1 LCEHERSCGTG
12 SCLLFQLCKI
22 TQQGL
27 LDFVQNFDLD
37 FPDLKNMMN
46 IPEFDNIAFEV
57 MLNNNSGS
65 SNDPIVPSSL
75 KDSFIFH
82 RFLY

>member
-1 LCEHERSCGTG
+1 M
-12 SCLLFQLCKI
+12 
-22 TQQGL
+22 
-27 LDFVQNFDLD
+27 DFVQNFDLD

-65 SNDPIVPSSL
+65 SMINCSI
-75 KDSFIFH
+75 IIE
-82 RFLY
+82 R

>member
-1 LCEHERSCGTG
+1 
-12 SCLLFQLCKI
+12 
-22 TQQGL
+22 

-65 SNDPIVPSSL
+65 NDPIVPSSL
-75 KDSFIFH
+75 KDSFIFPPFFYI
-82 RFLY
+82 RYKIRSLAGTQT

>member
-1 LCEHERSCGTG
+1 LCEHEESAELVLVY
-12 SCLLFQLCKI
+12 SSNYAKI

-46 IPEFDNIAFEV
+46 IPEFDNIAFE
-57 MLNNNSGS
+57 GC
-65 SNDPIVPSSL
+65 
-75 KDSFIFH
+75 
-82 RFLY
+82 

>member
-1 LCEHERSCGTG
+1 MLPATFVSEHERSCGTG
-12 SCLLFQLCKI
+12 SCLPSNYAKI

-46 IPEFDNIAFEV
+46 IPEFDN
-57 MLNNNSGS
+57 
-65 SNDPIVPSSL
+65 
-75 KDSFIFH
+75 SF
-82 RFLY
+82 

>member
-1 LCEHERSCGTG
+1 MKEAAELVLVYS
-12 SCLLFQLCKI
+12 SNYAKI

-46 IPEFDNIAFEV
+46 IPEFDN
-57 MLNNNSGS
+57 
-65 SNDPIVPSSL
+65 
-75 KDSFIFH
+75 SF
-82 RFLY
+82 